1 MFGHQLFTPVTKQTS
16 KTLGMLHHRF
26 LTPVLEQ
33 RWRKMMTAYDHCGCC
48 TTMHYIDMRSHM
60 LYLNIGYTRTC
71 FCNGKMMIKHSTVRH
86 TWCLMVSVFPDGMND
101 YDVFTKTCI
110 KLWPRYLPRRTKTR
124 SKLGDPQTMQNRL
137 HRWTSRG
144 PPFVDANMV
153 QKQQF

>member
-1 MFGHQLFTPVTKQTS
+1 
-16 KTLGMLHHRF
+16 
-26 LTPVLEQ
+26 
-33 RWRKMMTAYDHCGCC
+33 
-48 TTMHYIDMRSHM
+48 MHYIDMRSHM
-60 LYLNIGYTRTC
+60 IYLNIGYTRTC

-101 YDVFTKTCI
+101 YDVFTKTCMN
-110 KLWPRYLPRRTKTR
+110 LGPRYLPRGTKTR

-144 PPFVDANMV
+144 PPFVDAKMV

>member
-1 MFGHQLFTPVTKQTS
+1 
-16 KTLGMLHHRF
+16 MLHYNALYRYAF
-26 LTPVLEQ
+26 
-33 RWRKMMTAYDHCGCC
+33 AYD
-48 TTMHYIDMRSHM
+48 
-60 LYLNIGYTRTC
+60 LFKLGYTRTC

-144 PPFVDANMV
+144 PPFWDAKMV
-153 QKQQF
+153 QKQQFLIRVLMKNNWPEILQF